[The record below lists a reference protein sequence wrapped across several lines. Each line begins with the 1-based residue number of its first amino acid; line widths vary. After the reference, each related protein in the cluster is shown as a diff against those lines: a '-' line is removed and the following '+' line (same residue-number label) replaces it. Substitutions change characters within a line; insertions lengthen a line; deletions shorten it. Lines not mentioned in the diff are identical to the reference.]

1 MMRKRKSTRHARTRF
16 PATRWPTSM
25 PYKTSVLGASLLTL
39 MLFNWPFPAQPTD
52 NSVGGDF
59 ELIDH
64 YGQPFALQEARG
76 RVVVLTFGYTF
87 CPDICPMALN
97 NVAAALEQI
106 GSPAD
111 NVLVLFVTLDPDRD
125 TPAHLRRY
133 VRFFHPQIVGLTGT
147 EDALQ
152 AVADQYRVKYSFV
165 GKGTRTNYSLDHTAN
180 IYIIDRDGN
189 LARMI
194 PHGLPP
200 EIMVRTLRSILDDA
214 NPPGRIDSSTR

>member
-1 MMRKRKSTRHARTRF
+1 MMRERQSTRYARTRSQAICW
-16 PATRWPTSM
+16 ATSVR
-25 PYKTSVLGASLLTL
+25 YKTGILGAAFLALMLVASVL
-39 MLFNWPFPAQPTD
+39 PAQPAD
-52 NSVGGDF
+52 NSIGGDF

-87 CPDICPMALN
+87 CPDVCPMALSN
-97 NVAAALEQI
+97 IAAALEQI

-111 NVLVLFVTLDPDRD
+111 DVLVLFVTLDPDRD
-125 TPAHLRRY
+125 TPEHLRRY

-147 EDALQ
+147 EEALQ

-165 GKGTRTNYSLDHTAN
+165 GKGTRTDYSLDHTAN
-180 IYIIDRDGN
+180 IYILDQGGT

-194 PHGLPP
+194 PHGLPT
-200 EIMVRTLRSILDDA
+200 EIMVRTLRSILD
-214 NPPGRIDSSTR
+214 NENQTRSD